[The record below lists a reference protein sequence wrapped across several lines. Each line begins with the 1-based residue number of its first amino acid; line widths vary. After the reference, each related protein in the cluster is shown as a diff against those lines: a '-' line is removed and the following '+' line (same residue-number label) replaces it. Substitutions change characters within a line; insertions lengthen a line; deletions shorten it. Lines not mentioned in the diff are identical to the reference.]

1 MLIEV
6 LIAILIFS
14 IGILGIVGL
23 QASAVKAST
32 DAKYRSEAGLLA
44 NELIGQMWVSD
55 RTQANLQTAFSS
67 PNGVA
72 YRTWAWEGLTS
83 GTTAAPAP
91 GTVLQTLPGTQANP
105 PVIVV
110 TPVPSP
116 VGSTSA
122 PGSLVTITIF
132 WKMPSEPDSAASHN
146 YVTVAQIGG

>member
-6 LIAILIFS
+6 LIAVLIFS
-14 IGILGIVGL
+14 MGILGIVGL

-44 NELIGQMWVSD
+44 NELIGRMWVSD
-55 RTQANLQTAFSS
+55 RSQATLQTAFSS
-67 PNGVA
+67 PGGVA
-72 YRTWAWEGLTS
+72 YTAWAWEGSTS
-83 GTTAAPAP
+83 GTSATPAP

-105 PVIVV
+105 PVVV
-110 TPVPSP
+110 ITPVPSP
-116 VGSTSA
+116 VGSTSP